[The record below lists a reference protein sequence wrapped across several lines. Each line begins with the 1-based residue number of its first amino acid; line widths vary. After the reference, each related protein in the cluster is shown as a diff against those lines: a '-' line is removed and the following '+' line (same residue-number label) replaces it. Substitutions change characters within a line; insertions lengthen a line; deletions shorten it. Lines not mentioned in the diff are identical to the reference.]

1 MCGGG
6 LVFWGACVSKTQNSI
21 RDGPFIMY
29 YSPGLA
35 SSSTS
40 GQNKVS
46 VQVVLDANFRSEVPV

>member
-1 MCGGG
+1 M
-6 LVFWGACVSKTQNSI
+6 FWGACVSKTQNSI